1 MSETA
6 APITLSTSQNYAFQ
20 YIDKMLRDMEPY
32 SNADIDNDI
41 DDIDRNIVSY
51 LSFKIVL
58 HNIACIISCWMYLAK
73 FHSNF
78 IKHLHLQ
85 QSFS

>member
-20 YIDKMLRDMEPY
+20 YIDKMLRDMEPS
-32 SNADIDNDI
+32 SNADIDIDI

-51 LSFKIVL
+51 LS
-58 HNIACIISCWMYLAK
+58 N
-73 FHSNF
+73 
-78 IKHLHLQ
+78 
-85 QSFS
+85 